1 MRLHWHAMHM
11 PSNVDVAQWRAPCLL
26 VILVQLQTSILSLT
40 QVCNHVYIATFY
52 LTHTHIYM
60 RIYIILILRSCLS
73 SACCFLFIFLLLESR
88 NPWLIQIALTKTVV
102 GTKGRRF
109 VSTFLVVDLLSD
121 HFHGR
126 SVKNFCGLCFIT
138 SSSVSRPQPH
148 LPSLANYGLNLYKLI
163 I

>member
-1 MRLHWHAMHM
+1 M
-11 PSNVDVAQWRAPCLL
+11 
-26 VILVQLQTSILSLT
+26 VILVRVQASTWSLAEVCIYIHGNFLSDT
-40 QVCNHVYIATFY
+40 HSYI
-52 LTHTHIYM
+52 
-60 RIYIILILRSCLS
+60 RIYIVLILYILASPLS
-73 SACCFLFIFLLLESR
+73 VVFYLLCAYSGHVTR
-88 NPWLIQIALTKTVV
+88 GCAKTKTVV

-148 LPSLANYGLNLYKLI
+148 LPSLANYGLSSYELI

>member
-1 MRLHWHAMHM
+1 ML
-11 PSNVDVAQWRAPCLL
+11 PNCIVL
-26 VILVQLQTSILSLT
+26 ILYILASPLS
-40 QVCNHVYIATFY
+40 VVFY
-52 LTHTHIYM
+52 LLCAY
-60 RIYIILILRSCLS
+60 S
-73 SACCFLFIFLLLESR
+73 SHVTRGCAKI
-88 NPWLIQIALTKTVV
+88 KTVV